1 MAQIPRALLQRWLVQ
16 AERWWCMTNNRYL
29 KRWDNS
35 VQNNYGKPSIALVK
49 GKGIVVTD
57 ADGKSYLD
65 FLGGIA
71 TSVLGHAHPAIVK
84 AVTKQVSTLSHVSN
98 FYAHPNAIE
107 LAEKLV
113 GMTGDESAKVFFC
126 QSGAEANEAALKLS
140 RRTGKV
146 RVVAAQGAFHGR
158 TMGALSLTGQ
168 PSKREPFLPLIKGVK
183 HVPYGDIDA
192 MRKAVTKK
200 TAMVIIEPIMGEAGV
215 IVPPADYLQELRLL
229 CDKSGALLVI
239 DAVQT
244 GMGRTG
250 DWFGYEYSGITPDV
264 ITLAKGLGGG
274 LPLGAMIALG
284 KAADLFQPGDHGS
297 TFGGN
302 PVTTSAGLAAIKFIE
317 AQEILSKVEKQGA
330 HLMQELALIPGVKEV
345 RGAGL
350 LLGIE
355 LDSIKVAVFADAM
368 RDAGV
373 LVNAANP
380 TTIRIA
386 PALIV
391 SDAQINRF
399 ITIFRKVIA
408 DVK

>member
-1 MAQIPRALLQRWLVQ
+1 
-16 AERWWCMTNNRYL
+16 
-29 KRWDNS
+29 
-35 VQNNYGKPSIALVK
+35 
-49 GKGIVVTD
+49 
-57 ADGKSYLD
+57 
-65 FLGGIA
+65 
-71 TSVLGHAHPAIVK
+71 LGHAHPAIVK
-84 AVTKQVSTLSHVSN
+84 AVSKQVSVLSHVSN
-98 FYAHPNAIE
+98 FYVHPNAVE
-107 LAEKLV
+107 LAEKLAS
-113 GMTGDESAKVFFC
+113 MTGDKTAKVFFC

-146 RVVAAQGAFHGR
+146 RIVAAQGAFHGR

-183 HVPYGDIDA
+183 HVPYGNIEA
-192 MRKAVTKK
+192 MRKAVSKK

-215 IVPPADYLQELRLL
+215 IVPPADYLQELRAL
-229 CDKSGALLVI
+229 CDAKGALLVI

-317 AQEILSKVEKQGA
+317 SQKLLKKVEKQGA
-330 HLMQELALIPGVKEV
+330 FLMQELALIPGVAEV

-355 LDSIKVAVFADAM
+355 LENLKSSDVASALQKE
-368 RDAGV
+368 GV

-380 TTIRIA
+380 TTIRLA

-391 SDAQINRF
+391 TDVQIKKF
-399 ITIFRKVIA
+399 ITIFKKVMS
-408 DVK
+408 DGK

>member
-1 MAQIPRALLQRWLVQ
+1 
-16 AERWWCMTNNRYL
+16 MTNNKYL
-29 KRWDNS
+29 SRWDS
-35 VQNNYGKPSIALVK
+35 SLQNNYGKPAITLVK

-71 TSVLGHAHPAIVK
+71 TSILGHAHPVIVK
-84 AVTKQVSTLSHVSN
+84 AVTKQVSTLSHISN

-113 GMTGDESAKVFFC
+113 AMTGDKSAKVFFC

-146 RVVAAQGAFHGR
+146 RIVAAQGAFHGR

-168 PSKREPFLPLIKGVK
+168 PSKREPFLPLVKGVK

-229 CDKSGALLVI
+229 CDKNGALLVI

-250 DWFGYEYSGITPDV
+250 DWFGYEYSGVTPDV

-274 LPLGAMIALG
+274 MPLGAMIALG

-302 PVTTSAGLAAIKFIE
+302 PVTTAAGLAAIKFIE
-317 AQEILSKVEKQGA
+317 SQKILSKVEKQGA

-355 LDSIKVAVFADAM
+355 LESLKASDISDAM
-368 RDAGV
+368 RAAGV
-373 LVNAANP
+373 LVNAANA

-399 ITIFRKVIA
+399 ISIFRKVIA
-408 DVK
+408 DAK

>member
-1 MAQIPRALLQRWLVQ
+1 
-16 AERWWCMTNNRYL
+16 MTNKTMI
-29 KRWDNS
+29 KRWNTS
-35 VQNNYGKPSIALVK
+35 VQNNYGSPSIALVK

-57 ADGKSYLD
+57 ADGKQYLD

-71 TSVLGHAHPAIVK
+71 TNILGHAHPAIVK
-84 AVTKQVSTLSHVSN
+84 AVSKQVAILSHVSN
-98 FYAHPNAIE
+98 FYVHPNAIE
-107 LAEKLV
+107 LAEKLAS
-113 GMTGDESAKVFFC
+113 MTGDKSAKVFFC

-183 HVPYGDIDA
+183 HVPYGDIEA

-215 IVPPADYLQELRLL
+215 IVPPADYLQALRAL
-229 CDKSGALLVI
+229 CDAKGALLVI

-302 PVTTSAGLAAIKFIE
+302 PVTTAAGLAAIKFME
-317 AQEILSKVEKQGA
+317 SQKLLKKVEKQGA
-330 HLMQELALIPGVKEV
+330 YLMQELALIPGVAEV

-355 LDSIKVAVFADAM
+355 LENLKSSDVVSALQKS
-368 RDAGV
+368 GV

-380 TTIRIA
+380 TTIRLA

-391 SDAQINRF
+391 TDIQIKKF
-399 ITIFRKVIA
+399 ISIFKKVMS

>member
-1 MAQIPRALLQRWLVQ
+1 
-16 AERWWCMTNNRYL
+16 MTNKTMINR
-29 KRWDNS
+29 WSNA
-35 VQNNYGKPSIALVK
+35 VQNNYGSPSIALVK

-57 ADGKSYLD
+57 ADGKQYLD

-71 TSVLGHAHPAIVK
+71 TNILGHAHPAIVK
-84 AVTKQVSTLSHVSN
+84 AVSKQVSVLSHVSN
-98 FYAHPNAIE
+98 FYVHPNAVE
-107 LAEKLV
+107 LAEKLTS
-113 GMTGDESAKVFFC
+113 MTGDKNAKVFFC

-146 RVVAAQGAFHGR
+146 RIVAAQGAFHGR

-183 HVPYGDIDA
+183 HVPYGNIEA
-192 MRKAVTKK
+192 MRKAVSKK

-215 IVPPADYLQELRLL
+215 IVPPADYLQELRSL
-229 CDKSGALLVI
+229 CDAKGALLVI

-302 PVTTSAGLAAIKFIE
+302 PVTTAAGLAAIKFIE
-317 AQEILSKVEKQGA
+317 SQKLLKKVEKHGA
-330 HLMQELALIPGVKEV
+330 YLMQELALIPGVAEV

-355 LDSIKVAVFADAM
+355 LEKLKASDVASSLQK
-368 RDAGV
+368 AGV

-380 TTIRIA
+380 TTIRLA

-391 SDAQINRF
+391 SDAQIKKF
-399 ITIFRKVIA
+399 ITVFKKVMS
-408 DVK
+408 DGK

>member
-1 MAQIPRALLQRWLVQ
+1 
-16 AERWWCMTNNRYL
+16 MTNKTMINR
-29 KRWDNS
+29 WSNS
-35 VQNNYGKPSIALVK
+35 VQNNYGSPSIALVK

-57 ADGKSYLD
+57 ADGKQYLD

-71 TSVLGHAHPAIVK
+71 TNILGHAHPAIVK
-84 AVTKQVSTLSHVSN
+84 AVTKQVSILSHVSN
-98 FYAHPNAIE
+98 FYVHPNAVE
-107 LAEKLV
+107 LAEKLAS
-113 GMTGDESAKVFFC
+113 MTGDKGAKVFFC

-168 PSKREPFLPLIKGVK
+168 PSKREPFLPLVKGVK
-183 HVPYGDIDA
+183 HVPYGDIEA

-215 IVPPADYLQELRLL
+215 IVPPADYLQELRAL
-229 CDKSGALLVI
+229 CDAKGALLVI

-302 PVTTSAGLAAIKFIE
+302 PVTTAAGLAAIKFIE
-317 AQEILSKVEKQGA
+317 SQKLLKKVEKQGA
-330 HLMQELALIPGVKEV
+330 FLMQELALIPGVSEV

-355 LDSIKVAVFADAM
+355 LENLKSSDIAAALQKE
-368 RDAGV
+368 GV

-380 TTIRIA
+380 TTIRLA

-391 SDAQINRF
+391 TDIQIKKF
-399 ITIFRKVIA
+399 ITTFKKVMS
-408 DVK
+408 DGK

>member
-1 MAQIPRALLQRWLVQ
+1 
-16 AERWWCMTNNRYL
+16 MTNKRYL
-29 KRWDNS
+29 NRWSNS
-35 VQNNYGKPSIALVK
+35 LQNNYGAPSITLVK
-49 GKGIVVTD
+49 GKGILVTD
-57 ADGKSYLD
+57 ADGKNYMD

-71 TSVLGHAHPAIVK
+71 TNILGHAHPAIVK
-84 AVTKQVSTLSHVSN
+84 AVTKQVSLLSHVSN
-98 FYAHPNAIE
+98 FYAHPNAIA
-107 LAEKLV
+107 LAEKLTK
-113 GMTGDESAKVFFC
+113 MTGDKNAKVFFC

-146 RVVAAQGAFHGR
+146 RIVAAQGAFHGR

-183 HVPYGDIDA
+183 HVPFGDIDA
-192 MRKAVTKK
+192 MRKAVSKK

-215 IVPPADYLQELRLL
+215 IVPPQDYLQQLRQI
-229 CDKSGALLVI
+229 CDTNGALLVI

-250 DWFGYEYSGITPDV
+250 DWFGYEYSGIKPDV

-284 KAADLFQPGDHGS
+284 KASELFQPGDHGS

-302 PVTTSAGLAAIKFIE
+302 PVTTAAGLAAIEFIE
-317 AQEILSKVEKQGA
+317 SKKILGKVEKQGA
-330 HLMQELALIPGVKEV
+330 HLIRELALIPGVKEV

-355 LDSIKVAVFADAM
+355 LESLKASDVADAM
-368 RDAGV
+368 RKAGV
-373 LVNAANP
+373 LVNAANA

-391 SDAQINRF
+391 SDAQITKF
-399 ITIFRKVIA
+399 IAIFRKVVA
-408 DVK
+408 DAK

>member
-1 MAQIPRALLQRWLVQ
+1 V
-16 AERWWCMTNNRYL
+16 TNKKYL
-29 KRWDNS
+29 SRWDS
-35 VQNNYGKPSIALVK
+35 SLQNNYGKPSIALVK

-71 TSVLGHAHPAIVK
+71 TSILGHAHPAIVK

-98 FYAHPNAIE
+98 FYAHPNAIA
-107 LAEKLV
+107 LAEKLIS
-113 GMTGDESAKVFFC
+113 MTGEKGAKVFFC

-183 HVPYGDIDA
+183 HVPYGDVEA

-215 IVPPADYLQELRLL
+215 IVPPSDYLQELRSL
-229 CDKSGALLVI
+229 CDKNATLLVI

-264 ITLAKGLGGG
+264 ITLAKGIGGG

-284 KAADLFQPGDHGS
+284 KAANLFQPGDHGS

-302 PVTTSAGLAAIKFIE
+302 PVTTAAGLAAIEFIE
-317 AQEILSKVEKQGA
+317 SKSVLNKVEKQGA

-355 LDSIKVAVFADAM
+355 LESLKAAAIAEAM

-391 SDAQINRF
+391 TDSQINKF
-399 ITIFRKVIA
+399 ISIFRKVITDA
-408 DVK
+408 K

>member
-1 MAQIPRALLQRWLVQ
+1 
-16 AERWWCMTNNRYL
+16 MTNKTMINRW
-29 KRWDNS
+29 KSS
-35 VQNNYGKPSIALVK
+35 VQNNYGTPSIALVK
-49 GKGIVVTD
+49 GKGLVVTD
-57 ADGKSYLD
+57 ADGKQYLD

-71 TSVLGHAHPAIVK
+71 TSILGHAHPAIVK
-84 AVTKQVSTLSHVSN
+84 AVTKQVSTLSHISN
-98 FYAHPNAIE
+98 FYAHPHAIE
-107 LAEKLV
+107 LAEKLAA
-113 GMTGDESAKVFFC
+113 MTGDKKAKVFFC

-140 RRTGKV
+140 RRSGKV
-146 RVVAAQGAFHGR
+146 RIVAAQGAFHGR

-183 HVPYGDIDA
+183 HVPFGEIEA

-215 IVPPADYLQELRLL
+215 IVPPADYLRELRSL
-229 CDKSGALLVI
+229 CDAKGALLVI

-302 PVTTSAGLAAIKFIE
+302 PVTTAAGLAAIKFIE
-317 AQEILSKVEKQGA
+317 AQKILKKVETQG
-330 HLMQELALIPGVKEV
+330 LYLIQELALIPGVAEV

-355 LDSIKVAVFADAM
+355 LESRKAADVALALQNE
-368 RDAGV
+368 GV

-380 TTIRIA
+380 TTIRLA

-391 SDAQINRF
+391 TDAQIKKF
-399 ITIFRKVIA
+399 VAIFRKVIS
-408 DVK
+408 DGK

>member
-1 MAQIPRALLQRWLVQ
+1 MSNANYLDRWS
-16 AERWWCMTNNRYL
+16 A
-29 KRWDNS
+29 S
-35 VQNNYGKPSIALVK
+35 IQNNYGKPSITLIK
-49 GKGIVVTD
+49 GKGVLVTD
-57 ADGKSYLD
+57 VDGETYLD

-71 TSVLGHAHPAIVK
+71 TSILGHAHPAIVK
-84 AVTKQVSTLSHVSN
+84 SVSKQISTLSHISN
-98 FYAHPNAIE
+98 FYAHPNAIV
-107 LAEKLV
+107 LAEKLAR
-113 GMTGDESAKVFFC
+113 MTGEKNAKVFFC
-126 QSGAEANEAALKLS
+126 QSGAEANEAAFKLS
-140 RRTGKV
+140 RRSGKV

-192 MRKAVTKK
+192 MRKAVSKK

-215 IVPPADYLQELRLL
+215 IVPPQDYLQQLRYI
-229 CDKSGALLVI
+229 CDKNGALLVI

-284 KAADLFQPGDHGS
+284 KAADSFQPGDHGS

-302 PVTTSAGLAAIKFIE
+302 PVTTAAALSVISFIE
-317 AQEILSKVEKQGA
+317 ENQILDKVQKQGNY
-330 HLMQELALIPGVKEV
+330 LMQEIALIPGVKEV

-350 LLGIE
+350 LIGIE
-355 LDSIKVAVFADAM
+355 FESLKAPDIAAAM
-368 RDAGV
+368 QTAGV

-391 SDAQINRF
+391 SDAQINKF
-399 ITIFRKVIA
+399 ISIFKKVILNG
-408 DVK
+408 K

>member
-1 MAQIPRALLQRWLVQ
+1 
-16 AERWWCMTNNRYL
+16 MTNKTMINRW
-29 KRWDNS
+29 KSS
-35 VQNNYGKPSIALVK
+35 VQNNYGTPSIALEK
-49 GKGIVVTD
+49 GKGIIVTD
-57 ADGKSYLD
+57 ADGNQYLD

-71 TSVLGHAHPAIVK
+71 TNILGHAHPAIIK

-98 FYAHPNAIE
+98 FYVHPQAVE
-107 LAEKLV
+107 LAEKLAA
-113 GMTGDESAKVFFC
+113 MTSDKSAKVFFC

-146 RVVAAQGAFHGR
+146 RIVAAQGAFHGR
-158 TMGALSLTGQ
+158 TMGALSMTGQ
-168 PSKREPFLPLIKGVK
+168 PAKREPFLPLIKGVK
-183 HVPYGDIDA
+183 HVPFGDIEA
-192 MRKAVTKK
+192 MRKAITKK
-200 TAMVIIEPIMGEAGV
+200 TAMVILEPIMGEAGV
-215 IVPPADYLQELRLL
+215 IVPPADYLREVRAL
-229 CDKSGALLVI
+229 CDAKGALLVI

-302 PVTTSAGLAAIKFIE
+302 PVTTAAGLAAIKFME
-317 AQEILSKVEKQGA
+317 SQKILKKVEKQGVF
-330 HLMQELALIPGVKEV
+330 LITELAVIPGVAEV

-355 LDSIKVAVFADAM
+355 LETKKASDVAIALQNE
-368 RDAGV
+368 GV

-391 SDAQINRF
+391 TDAQLKRF
-399 ITIFRKVIA
+399 VSIFKKVMS
-408 DVK
+408 DGK

>member
-1 MAQIPRALLQRWLVQ
+1 MSNEKILSRW
-16 AERWWCMTNNRYL
+16 
-29 KRWDNS
+29 NS
-35 VQNNYGKPSIALVK
+35 VVQNNYGSPSIALVK

-57 ADGKSYLD
+57 ADGKTYLD

-71 TSVLGHAHPAIVK
+71 TSILGHAHPVIVK

-98 FYAHPNAIE
+98 FYAHPQAIA
-107 LAEKLV
+107 LAEKLTA
-113 GMTGDESAKVFFC
+113 MTGDKLAKVFFC

-140 RRTGKV
+140 RRTGRV
-146 RVVAAQGAFHGR
+146 RVVAVQGAFHGR

-183 HVPYGDIDA
+183 HVPFGDIEA

-215 IVPPADYLQELRLL
+215 IVPPKDYLRKVRDL
-229 CDKSGALLVI
+229 CDLKGALLVI

-284 KAADLFQPGDHGS
+284 KAAQLFQPGDHGS

-302 PVTTSAGLAAIKFIE
+302 PVTTAAGLAAIEFIE
-317 AQEILSKVEKQGA
+317 SKEVLKKVDKQGA

-350 LLGIE
+350 LIGIE
-355 LDSIKVAVFADAM
+355 LEYLKASNIADAL
-368 RDAGV
+368 RDCGI
-373 LVNAANP
+373 LVNAANAS
-380 TTIRIA
+380 TIRIA

-391 SDAQINRF
+391 TNAQINKF
-399 ITIFRKVIA
+399 IAIFKKVMLDA
-408 DVK
+408 K

>member
-1 MAQIPRALLQRWLVQ
+1 
-16 AERWWCMTNNRYL
+16 MTNKTMINRW
-29 KRWDNS
+29 KSS
-35 VQNNYGKPSIALVK
+35 VQNNYGTPSIALVK
-49 GKGIVVTD
+49 GKGLVVTD
-57 ADGKSYLD
+57 ADGIQYLD

-71 TSVLGHAHPAIVK
+71 TNILGHAHPAIVK

-98 FYAHPNAIE
+98 FYVHPHAVE
-107 LAEKLV
+107 LAEKLAA
-113 GMTGDESAKVFFC
+113 MTGDKSAKVFFC

-146 RVVAAQGAFHGR
+146 RIVAAQGAFHGR

-168 PSKREPFLPLIKGVK
+168 PAKREPFLPLIKGVK
-183 HVPYGDIDA
+183 HVPFGDIEA

-215 IVPPADYLQELRLL
+215 IVPPADYLRDLRAL
-229 CDKSGALLVI
+229 CDAKGALLVI

-302 PVTTSAGLAAIKFIE
+302 PVTTAAGLAAIKFIE
-317 AQEILSKVEKQGA
+317 TQKILKKVEKQGVY
-330 HLMQELALIPGVKEV
+330 LMQELAVIPGVSEV

-355 LDSIKVAVFADAM
+355 LENLKAADIAK
-368 RDAGV
+368 ALQNEGV
-373 LVNAANP
+373 LVNAANA
-380 TTIRIA
+380 TTIRLA

-391 SDAQINRF
+391 TDAQLKKF
-399 ITIFRKVIA
+399 VSIFKKVMS
-408 DVK
+408 DGK

>member
-1 MAQIPRALLQRWLVQ
+1 MINRWS
-16 AERWWCMTNNRYL
+16 
-29 KRWDNS
+29 NS
-35 VQNNYGKPSIALVK
+35 VQNNYGSPSIALVK
-49 GKGIVVTD
+49 GKGLVVTD
-57 ADGKSYLD
+57 ADGKQYLD

-71 TSVLGHAHPAIVK
+71 TNILGHAHPAIVK
-84 AVTKQVSTLSHVSN
+84 AVSKQVSILSHVSN
-98 FYAHPNAIE
+98 FYVHPNAVE
-107 LAEKLV
+107 LAEKLAS
-113 GMTGDESAKVFFC
+113 MTGDKSAKVFFC

-168 PSKREPFLPLIKGVK
+168 PSKREPFLPLVKGVK
-183 HVPYGDIDA
+183 HVPYGDIEA
-192 MRKAVTKK
+192 MRKAVNKK

-215 IVPPADYLQELRLL
+215 IVPPADYLQELRAL
-229 CDKSGALLVI
+229 CDAKGALLVI

-302 PVTTSAGLAAIKFIE
+302 PVTTAAGLAAIDVIE
-317 AQEILSKVEKQGA
+317 SKKILNKVKQQGDY
-330 HLMQELALIPGVKEV
+330 LIQELALIPGVKEV

-350 LLGIE
+350 LIGIE
-355 LDSIKVAVFADAM
+355 LETLKASDIATAM

-391 SDAQINRF
+391 TDTQINKF
-399 ITIFRKVIA
+399 ISIFKQVISNA
-408 DVK
+408 K

>member
-1 MAQIPRALLQRWLVQ
+1 MSNKKFL
-16 AERWWCMTNNRYL
+16 T
-29 KRWDNS
+29 RWDAS
-35 VQNNYGKPSIALVK
+35 LQNNYGKPAIALVK

-57 ADGKSYLD
+57 ADGKTYLD

-71 TSVLGHAHPAIVK
+71 TSILGHAHPAIVK
-84 AVTKQVSTLSHVSN
+84 AVTKQVSVLSHVSN
-98 FYAHPNAIE
+98 FYAHPNAIA
-107 LAEKLV
+107 LAEKLTK
-113 GMTGDESAKVFFC
+113 MTGDKNAKVFFC

-192 MRKAVTKK
+192 MRKAITKK

-215 IVPPADYLQELRLL
+215 IVPPAEYLQQLRELW
-229 CDKSGALLVI
+229 DKNGSLLVI

-302 PVTTSAGLAAIKFIE
+302 PVTTAAGLAAIEFIE
-317 AQEILSKVEKQGA
+317 SKKILAKVEKQGA

-355 LDSIKVAVFADAM
+355 LESLKASDVSDAM
-368 RDAGV
+368 RSAGV
-373 LVNAANP
+373 LVNAANA

-391 SDAQINRF
+391 TDVQIDKF
-399 ITIFRKVIA
+399 ISLFRKVIA
-408 DVK
+408 DGK

>member
-1 MAQIPRALLQRWLVQ
+1 
-16 AERWWCMTNNRYL
+16 MTNKKMLNR
-29 KRWDNS
+29 WNS
-35 VQNNYGKPSIALVK
+35 VVQNNYGTPSIALIK

-57 ADGKSYLD
+57 ADGKIYLD

-71 TSVLGHAHPAIVK
+71 TSILGHAHPAIVK
-84 AVTKQVSTLSHVSN
+84 AVTKQVSTLGHVSN
-98 FYAHPNAIE
+98 FYAHPNAIT

-113 GMTGDESAKVFFC
+113 AMTGEKNAKVFFC

-168 PSKREPFLPLIKGVK
+168 PSKREPFLPLVKGVK
-183 HVPYGDIDA
+183 HVSYGDIEA
-192 MRKAVTKK
+192 MRKSVTKK

-215 IVPPADYLQELRLL
+215 IVPPPDYLQQLRDL
-229 CDKSGALLVI
+229 CDDKGALLVI

-284 KAADLFQPGDHGS
+284 KASELFQPGDHGS

-302 PVTTSAGLAAIKFIE
+302 PVTTAAGLAAIDVIE
-317 AQEILSKVEKQGA
+317 SKKLLNKVKQQGV
-330 HLMQELALIPGVKEV
+330 HLIQELALIPGVKEV
-345 RGAGL
+345 RGSGL

-355 LDSIKVAVFADAM
+355 LETLKASDIATAM

-373 LVNAANP
+373 LVNAANA
-380 TTIRIA
+380 TTVRIA

-391 SDAQINRF
+391 TDAQINKF
-399 ITIFRKVIA
+399 ISIFRKVISDA
-408 DVK
+408 N

>member
-1 MAQIPRALLQRWLVQ
+1 
-16 AERWWCMTNNRYL
+16 MTNKTMINR
-29 KRWDNS
+29 WSNS
-35 VQNNYGKPSIALVK
+35 VQNNYGSPSIALVK
-49 GKGIVVTD
+49 GKGLVVTD
-57 ADGKSYLD
+57 ADGKQYLD

-71 TSVLGHAHPAIVK
+71 TNILGHAHPAIVK
-84 AVTKQVSTLSHVSN
+84 AVTKQVSILSHVSN
-98 FYAHPNAIE
+98 FYVHPNAVE
-107 LAEKLV
+107 LAEKLAS
-113 GMTGDESAKVFFC
+113 MTGDKGAKVFFC

-146 RVVAAQGAFHGR
+146 RVVATQGAFHGR

-168 PSKREPFLPLIKGVK
+168 PSKREPFLPLVKGVK
-183 HVPYGDIDA
+183 HVPYGDIEA

-215 IVPPADYLQELRLL
+215 LVPPADYLQELRAL
-229 CDKSGALLVI
+229 CDAKGALLVI

-302 PVTTSAGLAAIKFIE
+302 PVTTAAGLAAIKFIE
-317 AQEILSKVEKQGA
+317 SQKLLKKVEKQGA
-330 HLMQELALIPGVKEV
+330 YLMQELALIPGVSEV

-355 LDSIKVAVFADAM
+355 LESLKSSDVASALQKS
-368 RDAGV
+368 GV

-380 TTIRIA
+380 TTIRLA

-391 SDAQINRF
+391 TDIQIKKF
-399 ITIFRKVIA
+399 ISIFKKVMS

>member
-1 MAQIPRALLQRWLVQ
+1 
-16 AERWWCMTNNRYL
+16 MTNKKMINR
-29 KRWDNS
+29 WSNS
-35 VQNNYGKPSIALVK
+35 VQNNYGSPSIALVK

-57 ADGKSYLD
+57 ADGKQYLD

-71 TSVLGHAHPAIVK
+71 TNILGHAHPAIVK
-84 AVTKQVSTLSHVSN
+84 AVSKQVSILNHVSN
-98 FYAHPNAIE
+98 FYVHPNAVE

-113 GMTGDESAKVFFC
+113 SMTGDKGAKVFFC

-146 RVVAAQGAFHGR
+146 RIVAAQGAFHGR

-183 HVPYGDIDA
+183 HVPYGDIEA
-192 MRKAVTKK
+192 MRKAVSKK

-215 IVPPADYLQELRLL
+215 IVPPADYLQELRAL
-229 CDKSGALLVI
+229 CDAKGALLVI

-317 AQEILSKVEKQGA
+317 SQKLLKKVEKQGA
-330 HLMQELALIPGVKEV
+330 YLMQELALIPGVAEV

-355 LDSIKVAVFADAM
+355 LEKLKASDVASSLQK
-368 RDAGV
+368 AGV

-380 TTIRIA
+380 TTIRLA

-391 SDAQINRF
+391 SDAQIKKF
-399 ITIFRKVIA
+399 ISVFKKVMS
-408 DVK
+408 DGE